1 MQLKIDPE
9 VCKRAIKLLHPT
21 DGELFEIRLIGKNPH
36 YSASGIFSSAETA
49 VKAMCNYQAGYK
61 KDDAALNSTI
71 YISLNPP
78 VQDCYSLAQ
87 HDKFIEGALTVSDKD
102 IDCLNWL
109 FIDFDPERRTGISAN
124 DEELQRA
131 ETKAHEVYDYLY
143 YSMGFYEPIVAMSG
157 NGFHL
162 LYRLESLAN
171 NEENVKMLEDVLKA
185 LSIRFSDDGVK
196 IDVVNFNPSRICKL
210 WGSLAQKGADTP
222 ERPHRMSTI
231 ADVPNDGVKPIPVE
245 LLFKVIEDCTAN
257 TKSAETQ
264 EQHTVTTNGAF
275 AMLSPAD
282 KSYVTHKAHN
292 ATDEKGTFNIEDFF
306 TKHNIGISETKVRG
320 SDVYYYLQN
329 GCAFDPTHT
338 GKDAAVIQRADGTL
352 CYHCFHNSCKD
363 KGWKDFRLLYEPNAY
378 DKPKKGESQSNGD
391 GDEKPLLTVDTFT
404 EFCKEYGYDFQW
416 DEIKKEMLYLGFSEI
431 ENPVMLPNNA
441 PTILQGILKPLGYKG
456 ATIDNICNCMRVASG
471 RTKYNAILNIIDNA
485 VWDGVDRLAQI
496 FDMWHISADDTLSR
510 TLITKWLKQC
520 YCMLHNS
527 PKSPFSSEFALV
539 FMGGQGAA
547 KTRFFEKLALDNK
560 YYGEGK
566 SVNPDNKDSII
577 QATSVWICELGEIG
591 STMKK
596 DLDKVKAFMTLAA
609 DEYRVPYGRTTE
621 RYPRIT
627 SFCGTVNDEQFLLD
641 QTGNR
646 RWGTIRLPERLKVS
660 YDEQIKPFN
669 AEQLWAQVKHI
680 VDEDLQNG
688 YTYANCFRLTQE
700 EQEQLTERN
709 GSYTKPMKG
718 LVEIEDIIDDL
729 ENNVPNGYEL
739 HHKLT
744 SATEFL
750 RQNIEVLRNINANQ
764 VGQVLR
770 KLGFEQQ
777 VVKVDGKTVRGYEL
791 PYHQWLGNQNGGG
804 QWGRNS

>member
-1 MQLKIDPE
+1 
-9 VCKRAIKLLHPT
+9 
-21 DGELFEIRLIGKNPH
+21 
-36 YSASGIFSSAETA
+36 
-49 VKAMCNYQAGYK
+49 
-61 KDDAALNSTI
+61 
-71 YISLNPP
+71 
-78 VQDCYSLAQ
+78 
-87 HDKFIEGALTVSDKD
+87 
-102 IDCLNWL
+102 
-109 FIDFDPERRTGISAN
+109 
-124 DEELQRA
+124 
-131 ETKAHEVYDYLY
+131 
-143 YSMGFYEPIVAMSG
+143 
-157 NGFHL
+157 
-162 LYRLESLAN
+162 
-171 NEENVKMLEDVLKA
+171 
-185 LSIRFSDDGVK
+185 
-196 IDVVNFNPSRICKL
+196 
-210 WGSLAQKGADTP
+210 
-222 ERPHRMSTI
+222 
-231 ADVPNDGVKPIPVE
+231 
-245 LLFKVIEDCTAN
+245 
-257 TKSAETQ
+257 
-264 EQHTVTTNGAF
+264 
-275 AMLSPAD
+275 
-282 KSYVTHKAHN
+282 
-292 ATDEKGTFNIEDFF
+292 
-306 TKHNIGISETKVRG
+306 
-320 SDVYYYLQN
+320 
-329 GCAFDPTHT
+329 
-338 GKDAAVIQRADGTL
+338 
-352 CYHCFHNSCKD
+352 
-363 KGWKDFRLLYEPNAY
+363 
-378 DKPKKGESQSNGD
+378 
-391 GDEKPLLTVDTFT
+391 
-404 EFCKEYGYDFQW
+404 
-416 DEIKKEMLYLGFSEI
+416 
-431 ENPVMLPNNA
+431 
-441 PTILQGILKPLGYKG
+441 
-456 ATIDNICNCMRVASG
+456 
-471 RTKYNAILNIIDNA
+471 
-485 VWDGVDRLAQI
+485 
-496 FDMWHISADDTLSR
+496 
-510 TLITKWLKQC
+510 
-520 YCMLHNS
+520 MLHNS